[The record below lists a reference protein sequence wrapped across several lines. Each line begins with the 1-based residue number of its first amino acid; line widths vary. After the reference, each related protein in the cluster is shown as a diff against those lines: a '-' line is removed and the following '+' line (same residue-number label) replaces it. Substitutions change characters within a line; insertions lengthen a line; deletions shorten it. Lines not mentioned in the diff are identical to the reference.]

1 MPHYGGLDRKN
12 WDAMILPRSQTLAT
26 VLPTAVPIL
35 TRMAHKNVAQRA
47 ARSKESTPMNTGT
60 QVKNLNPKDILS
72 DKDGGSG
79 TSQPDGGD
87 AGSDKPTSGSGGHEQ

>member
-47 ARSKESTPMNTGT
+47 ARSKESTPMDP
-60 QVKNLNPKDILS
+60 KNQDKVL
-72 DKDGGSG
+72 DKDGNEQSTDNQDGSG
-79 TSQPDGGD
+79 TQPDGG
-87 AGSDKPTSGSGGHEQ
+87 AGNSSGGHEQ